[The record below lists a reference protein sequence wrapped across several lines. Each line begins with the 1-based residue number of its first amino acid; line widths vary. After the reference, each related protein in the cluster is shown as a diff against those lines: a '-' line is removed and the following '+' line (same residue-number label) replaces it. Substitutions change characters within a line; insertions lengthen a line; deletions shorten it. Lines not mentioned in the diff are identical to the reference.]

1 MDRLYHPLL
10 HGARFNCRLH
20 WDFHQLLETEEV
32 VVRHCGNAA
41 LWVCSLEEGLAR
53 PRQEEVDSLLADLRW
68 NPLFK
73 VQTHVIVELGCL
85 QAVIVLQEFSAVGST
100 PSKDEF
106 TQLHV
111 DLVGHFDLQ
120 VQNTNAS
127 IDN

>member
-10 HGARFNCRLH
+10 HGARFSCCLH

-32 VVRHCGNAA
+32 VVGHCDNAV

-53 PRQEEVDSLLADLRW
+53 SHQEEVDSLLANLRW
-68 NPLFK
+68 DPLFK

-85 QAVIVLQEFSAVGST
+85 QAVIVLQEFSSVGST

-120 VQNTNAS
+120 VQNANAS
-127 IDN
+127 IDY